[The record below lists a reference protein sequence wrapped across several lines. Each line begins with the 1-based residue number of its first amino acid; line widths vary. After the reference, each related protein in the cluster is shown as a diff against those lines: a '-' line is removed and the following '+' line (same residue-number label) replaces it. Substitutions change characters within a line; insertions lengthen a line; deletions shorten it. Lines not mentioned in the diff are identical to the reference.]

1 VRRHELDPLSLVFG
15 LMFTA
20 AGALFLSANLELTDL
35 NGEWLWPVPLVI
47 VGVVMLVS
55 ALTRRDD
62 EPVFAEPEP
71 VHPEPEPR
79 PGHPEPEHAPEPE
92 PSETEH
98 DETL

>member
-15 LMFTA
+15 LMLTA
-20 AGALFLSANLELTDL
+20 AGALFLSDNIEFTDL

-47 VGVVMLVS
+47 IGVVMLVS

-62 EPVFAEPEP
+62 EPVFSKPEAEP
-71 VHPEPEPR
+71 VHLEPED
-79 PGHPEPEHAPEPE
+79 APEPGT
-92 PSETEH
+92 SETER

>member
-1 VRRHELDPLSLVFG
+1 MQRHQLDPLSLVFG

-20 AGALFLSANLELTDL
+20 AGALFMSANLDFTDL

-62 EPVFAEPEP
+62 EPVYSEPET
-71 VHPEPEPR
+71 E
-79 PGHPEPEHAPEPE
+79 PEPE
-92 PSETEH
+92 PSEPES
-98 DETL
+98 DETF

>member
-20 AGALFLSANLELTDL
+20 AGALFMSARLDFTDL
-35 NGEWLWPVPLVI
+35 NGEWLWPIPLVV

-62 EPVFAEPEP
+62 EPGYFAEPEP
-71 VHPEPEPR
+71 E
-79 PGHPEPEHAPEPE
+79 AEPE
-92 PSETEH
+92 PSEVES
-98 DETL
+98 DETF